1 MLLLQ
6 RMVIRN
12 LKPNLFGIGK
22 IPLCNKKKE
31 RAPKIFSFVFPLC
44 YRCIGLVI
52 GGLLGGQ
59 MYSNGVLNYK
69 NNLIF
74 ILILSLPFLLDTLA
88 QNMLKKNNTN
98 TKRLLTGILFGIAL
112 ANFRPI

>member
-1 MLLLQ
+1 M
-6 RMVIRN
+6 IIKN
-12 LKPNLFGIGK
+12 LKPKLFGIGK
-22 IPLCNKKKE
+22 IPLCSRREE
-31 RAPKIFSFVFPLC
+31 RAPGIFGFVFPLC
-44 YRCIGLVI
+44 YRCVGLVI
-52 GGLLGGQ
+52 GGALGSS

-74 ILILSLPFLLDTLA
+74 ISILGLPFLLDTLA
-88 QNMLKKNNTN
+88 QKMLKKDSTN